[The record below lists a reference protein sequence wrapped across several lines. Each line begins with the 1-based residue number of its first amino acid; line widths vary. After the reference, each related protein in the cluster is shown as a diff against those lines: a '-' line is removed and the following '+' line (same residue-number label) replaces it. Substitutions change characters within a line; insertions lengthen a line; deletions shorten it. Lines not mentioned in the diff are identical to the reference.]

1 LLRSKDARVLESD
14 AWNFANNDEDEEDD
28 IRRDESSGEV
38 LPTKLVMEA
47 RQEELEFFK
56 EKKVWKF
63 VLITEAIRVTG
74 KQPISV
80 RWIDINKGD
89 GDTMQIRSRLVAR
102 EMANRKSDEFF
113 SAAPPLEAK
122 RMLFSGMAFGPKK
135 GSQEKKLFFVDVR
148 RAYFNADATRDTY
161 DQLPTELHMEGACAK
176 LRSACMALATQPTGG
191 QAPTFKHWRSTT
203 SSRGK
208 RLRVASSTEVAIS
221 KSSSTEMTS
230 PWWAPTKTSTTSKNS
245 FKPSSK

>member
-113 SAAPPLEAK
+113 SATPPLEAK
-122 RMLFSGMAFGPKK
+122 ECCSVAWLLARRRVVRKRNFSSSMSAERTSMLMPRGTP
-135 GSQEKKLFFVDVR
+135 
-148 RAYFNADATRDTY
+148 
-161 DQLPTELHMEGACAK
+161 
-176 LRSACMALATQPTGG
+176 
-191 QAPTFKHWRSTT
+191 TT
-203 SSRGK
+203 SSR
-208 RLRVASSTEVAIS
+208 RSCTWRARAR
-221 KSSSTEMTS
+221 
-230 PWWAPTKTSTTSKNS
+230 N
-245 FKPSSK
+245 